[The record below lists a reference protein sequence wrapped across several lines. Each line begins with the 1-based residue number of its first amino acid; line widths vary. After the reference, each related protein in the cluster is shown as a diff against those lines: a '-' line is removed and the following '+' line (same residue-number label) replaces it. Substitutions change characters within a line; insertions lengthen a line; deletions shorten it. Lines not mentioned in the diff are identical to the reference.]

1 MSRPTSPILNL
12 DPYSSLYGLF
22 VQHKALVQH
31 LGANT
36 GSSSL
41 HWGKKE
47 HTASVHVP
55 PITGIKVSCGLGI
68 PASMGNLVSDV
79 RAVGN
84 GNMSSVLT
92 V

>member
-1 MSRPTSPILNL
+1 M
-12 DPYSSLYGLF
+12 
-22 VQHKALVQH
+22 QH

-55 PITGIKVSCGLGI
+55 LMTGIKVSHGLGI
-68 PASMGNLVSDV
+68 PASVSNLVSDV
-79 RAVGN
+79 RVVGN
-84 GNMSSVLT
+84 GSMSSVRT
-92 V
+92 G